1 MQNNVFKMQLL
12 FFQIENGF
20 AVGERSVFFALQILF
35 EFGMLVAKRGQMIIM
50 HILLLQSETRLSEPR
65 SKSRIF
71 ARVLRTFIG
80 PARLKTRFGSNAV
93 FLTMTC

>member
-12 FFQIENGF
+12 FFQIENSF
-20 AVGERSVFFALQILF
+20 AVGERSVFFALQFLF
-35 EFGMLVAKRGQMIIM
+35 EFGVLVAKRGQMIIM
-50 HILLLQSETRLSEPR
+50 HILLLQSEPR